1 MLLGQLLVSAGKV
14 SESQVDEA
22 LHAQDSAG
30 PDRKRIGEML
40 RGAGAVTELDI
51 LDALGLQ
58 YEVPVLPDG
67 VPDEN
72 LNPALVQN
80 LPVEW
85 AREHLVL
92 PFESAEGLCAVVN
105 DPTRLEIIEDL
116 ALLLGQ
122 DVQPV
127 LATEEQIARATEKCY
142 FQRRETAGDFLDT
155 IAAEITTEPAAQA
168 TSDDLLRMADQAPV
182 SQFVNLIMLDAVKR
196 GASDIHIEPE
206 EDRLRVRFRIDG
218 VLYEEPSPPKWMVAS
233 LVSRLKVMG
242 RLDIAEKR
250 LPQDGMARV
259 RVGELEI
266 DVRVSTIP
274 VASGERVVLRLLNRE
289 AALYPLP
296 DLGMPVQV
304 LEPFQ
309 SLLRQ
314 PNGIVLVTGPTGS
327 GKTTTLYAALNEL
340 DTRRRNIMT
349 IEDPVEYQL
358 SGIGQIQV
366 KPKIGLT
373 FAHGLRHILRQDPDV
388 ILVGE
393 IRDQETAE
401 ICVRSSMTGHL
412 VFSTL
417 HTNDAVS
424 AVNRMIDMGTPSY
437 LLAASLRACLAQRL
451 LRRLCTACRKPVVLA
466 ESEVEGLGDA
476 GKKLLGAEVW
486 SAEGCTECL
495 GGYDGRTGTYE
506 LMLVTPEIR
515 DSIRAGASQEDLSRQ
530 AKEAGMLPL
539 VEDGIRKVLSGETTV
554 EELQHAVGHL

>member
-22 LHAQDSAG
+22 LHTQKSSG
-30 PDRKRIGEML
+30 PDRKRIGEIL
-40 RGAGAVTELDI
+40 LGAGAVTELDI
-51 LDALGLQ
+51 LNALGRQ
-58 YEVPVLPDG
+58 YEVPVLAEG
-67 VPDEN
+67 VPEQD
-72 LNPALVQN
+72 LNPSLVQD

-85 AREHLVL
+85 ARDNLVL
-92 PFESAEGLCAVVN
+92 PFQSRDGLCALMN

-116 ALLLGQ
+116 AVLLGQ

-127 LATEEQIARATEKCY
+127 LATVEQINRATEKCY
-142 FQRRETAGDFLDT
+142 FQRSETAGDFLDT
-155 IAAEITTEPAAQA
+155 IAAEIAAEPAAQGA
-168 TSDDLLRMADQAPV
+168 SDDLLRMADQAPA

-196 GASDIHIEPE
+196 GASDIHIEPG
-206 EDRLRVRFRIDG
+206 EDRMRVRFRIDG
-218 VLYEEPSPPKWMVAS
+218 VLYDEQSPPQSMVTS

-266 DVRVSTIP
+266 DIRVSTIP

-304 LEPFQ
+304 LDPFQ
-309 SLLRQ
+309 ALLRQ

-358 SGIGQIQV
+358 PEIGQIQV

-373 FAHGLRHILRQDPDV
+373 FARGLRHILRQDPDV

-424 AVNRMIDMGTPSY
+424 AVNRMLDMGTPSY

-451 LRRLCTACRKPVVLA
+451 LRKLCRACRKPMVLTEA
-466 ESEVEGLGDA
+466 DVQGLGTA
-476 GKKLLGAEVW
+476 GQKLLGAEVW

-495 GGYDGRTGTYE
+495 GGYVGRTGVYE
-506 LMLVTPEIR
+506 LMLITPEMR
-515 DSIRAGASQEDLSRQ
+515 DSIRSGASQDELTGQ
-530 AKEAGMLPL
+530 AMRAGMRPL
-539 VEDGIRKVLSGETTV
+539 VEDGVGKVLAGETTV

>member
-22 LHAQDSAG
+22 LQAQDSAG
-30 PDRKRIGEML
+30 PGHKRIGELL

-51 LDALGLQ
+51 LDALGRQ
-58 YEVPVLPDG
+58 YEVPVLRDG
-67 VPDEN
+67 VPDKD
-72 LNPALVQN
+72 LNPLLVQD

-92 PFESAEGLCAVVN
+92 PFESGEGICALMN

-116 ALLLGQ
+116 AVLLGQ

-127 LATEEQIARATEKCY
+127 LATAEQITRATEKCY
-142 FQRRETAGDFLDT
+142 FQRTETAGDFLDT
-155 IAAEITTEPAAQA
+155 IVAEIATEPAAQGA
-168 TSDDLLRMADQAPV
+168 SDDLLRMADQAPV

-196 GASDIHIEPE
+196 GASDIHIEPG
-206 EDRLRVRFRIDG
+206 EDRMRVRFRIDG
-218 VLYEEPSPPKWMVAS
+218 VLYDEQSPPNSMVAS

-274 VASGERVVLRLLNRE
+274 VSTGERVVLRLLNRE
-289 AALYPLP
+289 SALYPLP

-309 SLLRQ
+309 ALLRQ

-358 SGIGQIQV
+358 SDIGQIQV

-451 LRRLCTACRKPVVLA
+451 LRRLCAACRKPVVLA
-466 ESEVEGLGDA
+466 ESDVEGLGPA
-476 GKKLLGAEVW
+476 GQRLLGAEAW
-486 SAEGCTECL
+486 SAAGCPECL
-495 GGYDGRTGTYE
+495 GGYDGRTGMYE
-506 LMLVTPEIR
+506 LMLITPEMR
-515 DSIRAGASQEDLSRQ
+515 NSIRAGASQDELSRQ
-530 AKEAGMLPL
+530 AIEAGMLPL
-539 VEDGIRKVLSGETTV
+539 VEDGVQKILSGETTV